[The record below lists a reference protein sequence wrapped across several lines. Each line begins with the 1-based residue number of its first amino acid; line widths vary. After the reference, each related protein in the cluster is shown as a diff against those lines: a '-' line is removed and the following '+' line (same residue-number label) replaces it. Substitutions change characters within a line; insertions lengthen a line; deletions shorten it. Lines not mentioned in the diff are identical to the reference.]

1 MRLLAEF
8 LYKCWTQIRLDTL
21 LSKLQETGSTGRP
34 RHGNGRPKCAHT
46 EENVAGVHD
55 ERHSAKKA
63 SHKPTIQH
71 TRYRER
77 RVSLSP
83 LGMSHTPR
91 SWFEVSGEIPCV
103 RTERSDDAFIM
114 PDSWPPNNHD
124 LTPSNYKIWSNKAT
138 RHKFR
143 V

>member
-1 MRLLAEF
+1 MAGRSAHILKKMWLV
-8 LYKCWTQIRLDTL
+8 CMTSDTQRR
-21 LSKLQETGSTGRP
+21 RP
-34 RHGNGRPKCAHT
+34 ATNPLFNT
-46 EENVAGVHD
+46 PD
-55 ERHSAKKA
+55 IERDG
-63 SHKPTIQH
+63 
-71 TRYRER
+71 
-77 RVSLSP
+77 SLSV
-83 LGMSHTPR
+83 LWGVSHTPR

-114 PDSWPPNNHD
+114 PDSWPPSNHD